1 MTKQLRLGEE
11 EEDDDAGDDAA
22 GADDAG
28 DDAAGADDDDDDGD
42 ASAGDDVVA
51 ADDDDDDD
59 DASGTL
65 SNGAALSTSPS
76 ISFPPPSSSPF
87 SPSSLDVVQCRA
99 TAVSTCANA
108 RTSTEKLLKK
118 NAKEKQ

>member
-51 ADDDDDDD
+51 ADDDD
-59 DASGTL
+59 ASGTL

-76 ISFPPPSSSPF
+76 ISFPPPLSSPF